1 MFSQSDVERAIFDC
15 EKQLQ
20 GCRLRLSAVNTSKGT
35 APRSAED
42 DAVILRKKV
51 RMKGFEE
58 DVSVISE
65 LQSEAESS
73 LAGGNVRM
81 GGRRASLSSE
91 QHEKIKDR
99 IIRTFNLDEKRGLTM
114 MRENGFGRTPQ
125 QTAKFLLTTG
135 GLNREMVGRAL
146 GSFYDD
152 RGMESL
158 RLFAEGVNMQGMQF
172 MEALRVFL
180 KKFKLPG
187 ESQMVDRIL
196 EAFAKAYCK
205 ANPQDFS
212 VDSAHAI
219 AFAVIILNTD
229 AHSHNLKQLAKMT
242 KLQFTHN
249 TRDIEGCKELST
261 EFLESIYDE
270 VTANEIVHQ
279 ENKHDEGNLF
289 HDAVKEGWMR
299 KKAAG
304 AAAIAWRKRFF
315 ILTKNPPQ
323 LYYFEDDKSN
333 DPKGYIPLEN
343 VNVSKSKKHK
353 KGLELTPMKG
363 ELLKS
368 VKYSR
373 SGELVLGEHKVAE
386 LKAQSIEESWEWYE
400 AITGIINKAN

>member
-1 MFSQSDVERAIFDC
+1 MLLTHCIIY
-15 EKQLQ
+15 
-20 GCRLRLSAVNTSKGT
+20 
-35 APRSAED
+35 AP
-42 DAVILRKKV
+42 
-51 RMKGFEE
+51 
-58 DVSVISE
+58 
-65 LQSEAESS
+65 
-73 LAGGNVRM
+73 
-81 GGRRASLSSE
+81 
-91 QHEKIKDR
+91 H
-99 IIRTFNLDEKRGLTM
+99 RGLTM

-125 QTAKFLLTTG
+125 QTAKFLLATG

-152 RGMESL
+152 RGLESL
-158 RLFAEGVNMQGMQF
+158 RLFAEGVEMQGLPFVQG
-172 MEALRVFL
+172 LRKFL
-180 KKFKLPG
+180 QKFKLPG

-196 EAFAKAYCK
+196 EAFAKAFCK

-212 VDSAHAI
+212 GPNAVHAL

-242 KLQFTHN
+242 KEQFINN
-249 TRDIEGCKELST
+249 TRSIEGCDELNP
-261 EFLESIYDE
+261 EFLGEIYDE
-270 VTANEIVHQ
+270 ITENEIVHQ
-279 ENKHDEGNLF
+279 EDKHDEGNLF
-289 HDAVKEGWMR
+289 HDSVKEGWMR

-353 KGLELTPMKG
+353 KGLELTPVKG

-386 LKAQSIEESWEWYE
+386 LKAQSVEDCWEWYE
-400 AITGIINKAN
+400 AITRVINKT